1 MIRLDEINE
10 DNWRLP
16 LEVAENQ
23 KTFVAPPASILARA
37 YAYRHSRSMA
47 YVIYADDTPVGMA
60 MYHDCDPLDAF
71 DFSQFFIDARYQ
83 RKGYGRTAVRAILE
97 LMKADG
103 KYQKVVLCYIEG
115 NDAARRLYESF
126 GFRETDRDGN
136 EIIMELTF

>member
-60 MYHDCDPLDAF
+60 MYHDCDPLDASISAS
-71 DFSQFFIDARYQ
+71 FSS
-83 RKGYGRTAVRAILE
+83 TRAISA
-97 LMKADG
+97 KAT
-103 KYQKVVLCYIEG
+103 
-115 NDAARRLYESF
+115 AAPLSGRSSS
-126 GFRETDRDGN
+126 
-136 EIIMELTF
+136 